1 MLFERGV
8 YKKILLEGSLTFNRG
23 VGNVSEKRGG
33 FDKIGMRKKERVM
46 TLIETKILWDT

>member
-23 VGNVSEKRGG
+23 VGNVSEKERRLWQ
-33 FDKIGMRKKERVM
+33 DSNEKKRESYDPHRN
-46 TLIETKILWDT
+46 